1 MLTPAFRALVL
12 LQNLL
17 LPARFSQR
25 SREFFLALAVGA
37 SGVLVSGA
45 SAVELVERQVE
56 YSSGDIQ
63 VPALLLL
70 PMAPGP
76 HATVLFIHG
85 RSGLNE
91 RVQASARWLAA
102 RGFAVLAP
110 DYHTGRF
117 IPENPID
124 HDPSTEQDVERGLD
138 YLKTVSG
145 VRADRV
151 AVVGLSRGGYHAALL
166 GVRRPEVAGVVGY
179 YPHLASPNAPE
190 PVQVYR
196 YMPEVEQWKV
206 PALLMVG
213 DQDHQL
219 RREQVVRVAE
229 RLKERGVPVELVV
242 YPGAQRAF
250 DFRRDVRT
258 VGDDLAREDALNRT
272 VRFLNR
278 VLGAKG
284 RERE

>member
-1 MLTPAFRALVL
+1 VDL
-12 LQNLL
+12 
-17 LPARFSQR
+17 
-25 SREFFLALAVGA
+25 E
-37 SGVLVSGA
+37 
-45 SAVELVERQVE
+45 ERRVE
-56 YSSGDIQ
+56 YPSGDVQ

-70 PMAPGP
+70 PKQPGP
-76 HATVLFIHG
+76 HAAVLFVHG

-91 RVQASARWLAA
+91 RVQGEARRLAA

-117 IPENPID
+117 IPDSPID
-124 HDPSTEQDVERGLD
+124 HDPDTEKDVERGLD
-138 YLKTVSG
+138 FLKTVSG
-145 VRADRV
+145 VKADRV
-151 AVVGLSRGGYHAALL
+151 GVIGLSRGGYHAALL
-166 GVRRPEVAGVVGY
+166 GTRRAEVGTVVGY

-213 DQDHQL
+213 ELDHQL

-250 DFRRDVRT
+250 DFRRNNRT

-278 VLGAKG
+278 VLGAG
-284 RERE
+284 GHERE

>member
-1 MLTPAFRALVL
+1 M
-12 LQNLL
+12 LL
-17 LPARFSQR
+17 LP
-25 SREFFLALAVGA
+25 L
-37 SGVLVSGA
+37 SGA
-45 SAVELVERQVE
+45 WGVELLERRVE
-56 YSSGDIQ
+56 YSSGDIE

-70 PMAPGP
+70 PQAPGP
-76 HATVLFIHG
+76 HAGVLFLHG

-91 RVQASARWLAA
+91 RVQEQARRLAI

-117 IPENPID
+117 IPENPIE
-124 HDPSTEQDVERGLD
+124 HDPATEKDVERGLD

-151 AVVGLSRGGYHAALL
+151 AVVGLSRGGYLAALL
-166 GVRRPEVAGVVGY
+166 AVRRAEVAGMVGY

-196 YMPEVEQWKV
+196 YMAEVEEWRV

-250 DFRRDVRT
+250 DFRRNMRT
-258 VGDDLAREDALNRT
+258 TGDDLAREDALNRT

-278 VLGAKG
+278 VLRAQG

>member
-1 MLTPAFRALVL
+1 MLTPREIVLALV
-12 LQNLL
+12 
-17 LPARFSQR
+17 
-25 SREFFLALAVGA
+25 VGTL
-37 SGVLVSGA
+37 GVLVPGA
-45 SAVELVERQVE
+45 WAVELVEQQVE
-56 YSSGDIQ
+56 YASGDID
-63 VPALLLL
+63 VPALLLV
-70 PMAPGP
+70 PKAPGP
-76 HATVLFIHG
+76 HAAVVFIHG
-85 RSGLNE
+85 RSGLND
-91 RVQASARWLAA
+91 RVQTQARRLAG

-124 HDPSTEQDVERGLD
+124 HDPATEKDVERGLD
-138 YLKTVSG
+138 FLKTVPG
-145 VRADRV
+145 VRADKV

-166 GVRRPEVAGVVGY
+166 AVRRPEVAGMVGY

-196 YMPEVEQWKV
+196 YMPEVEDWKV

-250 DFRRDVRT
+250 DFRRNMRT

-284 RERE
+284 RETE

>member
-17 LPARFSQR
+17 LPARFSRR

-45 SAVELVERQVE
+45 SAVEFVERQVE

-91 RVQASARWLAA
+91 RVQASARWLGA

-124 HDPSTEQDVERGLD
+124 HDPATEKDVEGGLD
-138 YLKTVSG
+138 YLKTVPG

-151 AVVGLSRGGYHAALL
+151 AVLGISRGGYHAALL
-166 GVRRPEVAGVVGY
+166 AVRRPEVAGVVGY

-190 PVQVYR
+190 PVQVYG

-258 VGDDLAREDALNRT
+258 VGDDLARGDALNRT

-278 VLGAKG
+278 VLGAQG

>member
-1 MLTPAFRALVL
+1 MGRDVFLKLAL
-12 LQNLL
+12 LQALL
-17 LPARFSQR
+17 LAGH
-25 SREFFLALAVGA
+25 AGA
-37 SGVLVSGA
+37 QE
-45 SAVELVERQVE
+45 VEVAERWVE
-56 YSSGDIQ
+56 YPSGDVQ

-70 PMAPGP
+70 PSGPGP
-76 HATVLFIHG
+76 HPAVLFVHG

-91 RVQASARWLAA
+91 RVQESARRLAR
-102 RGFAVLAP
+102 RGFALLAP

-117 IPENPID
+117 LPGNPVA
-124 HDPSTEQDVERGLD
+124 HDPATEKDVEAGLD
-138 YLKTVSG
+138 YLRTVPG

-166 GVRRPEVAGVVGY
+166 GVRRPEVAAVVGY

-190 PVQVYR
+190 PVQVYG

-213 DQDHQL
+213 EADHQL

-229 RLKERGVPVELVV
+229 RLRERGVVVELVV

-250 DFRRDVRT
+250 DFRRHMRT
-258 VGDDLAREDALNRT
+258 VGDDLAREDALART
-272 VRFLNR
+272 ARFLGR
-278 VLGAKG
+278 VLGSGA
-284 RERE
+284 R

>member
-1 MLTPAFRALVL
+1 MRWL
-12 LQNLL
+12 
-17 LPARFSQR
+17 
-25 SREFFLALAVGA
+25 VGA
-37 SGVLVSGA
+37 LGLFLLA
-45 SAVELVERQVE
+45 APSAWSVELVERRVG
-56 YSSGDIQ
+56 YASGDID
-63 VPALLLL
+63 VPAVLLV
-70 PMAPGP
+70 PKVPGP
-76 HATVLFIHG
+76 HAAVLFVHG
-85 RSGLNE
+85 RSGLND
-91 RVQASARWLAA
+91 RVQAAARRLAG

-117 IPENPID
+117 IAENPID
-124 HDPSTEQDVERGLD
+124 HDPATEKDVERGLD
-138 YLKTVSG
+138 YLKTVPG
-145 VRADRV
+145 VRAEKV

-166 GVRRPEVAGVVGY
+166 AVRRPEVAGMVGY
-179 YPHLASPNAPE
+179 YSHLANPNAPE

-196 YMPEVEQWKV
+196 YMPEVEEWKV

-250 DFRRDVRT
+250 DFRRNMRT

-278 VLGAKG
+278 VLGAQG